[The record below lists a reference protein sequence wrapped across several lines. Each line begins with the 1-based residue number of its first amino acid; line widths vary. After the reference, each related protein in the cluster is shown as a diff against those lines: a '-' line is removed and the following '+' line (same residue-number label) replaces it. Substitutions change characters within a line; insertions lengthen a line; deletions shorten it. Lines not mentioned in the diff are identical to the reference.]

1 MKTKINFSK
10 IFSLLLLFLIF
21 TIIFLR
27 CRKESCEYLPTIDPP
42 ANAGC
47 TMVNS
52 LNLST
57 GIDKNGNVIAAA
69 LGAVDPFWHV
79 INNPPLTSH
88 TSPLT
93 VTGSAYVMNFMNL
106 PDTSWANQPNVGTIA
121 PVDLGPNGN
130 FGDNNAL
137 NSNGEA
143 VPYIFE
149 RSFCVLSDTKV
160 DFNFTAKAD
169 DGAIFTLVNNNTN
182 TIISTSSMA
191 TLGHAITWSAASMSL
206 SAGSYSIRCQL
217 INTGSVILGFSFK
230 GNLTTTNGD
239 LAISNNVDGCCENNT
254 ISILNI
260 EESNC
265 NGIFDSADVVGQ
277 NWTFN
282 IKNSSGTII
291 KTGTTDVNGNI
302 FFTGLANGT
311 YTIEIVPKSGWTSNN
326 PTGGSQTVTLSNNNV
341 SIINFYNCKK

>member
-1 MKTKINFSK
+1 MI
-10 IFSLLLLFLIF
+10 LIF

-27 CRKESCEYLPTIDPP
+27 CRKESCDYSPTIDPP

-47 TMVNS
+47 TMTNT

-57 GIDKNGNVIAAA
+57 GVDVNGNVIPAA
-69 LGAVDPFWHV
+69 LGAIDPFWHV

-88 TSPLT
+88 SSPLT
-93 VTGSAYVMNFMNL
+93 VNGNAYVMNFNNL
-106 PDTSWANQPNVGTIA
+106 PNTSWANQSGAGTIA
-121 PVDLGPNGN
+121 PVDLGPNGS
-130 FGDNNAL
+130 FGDNNAT
-137 NSNGEA
+137 NNKGEA

-149 RSFCVLSDTKV
+149 RSFCVLSDTKI

-169 DGAIFTLVNNNTN
+169 DAAVFTLVNNNTN
-182 TIISTSSMA
+182 TVLSTSSMA
-191 TLGHAITWSAASMSL
+191 TLGPAITWSATNLSL
-206 SAGSYSIRCQL
+206 PAGSYSIRCNL
-217 INTGSVILGFSFK
+217 INTGAVILGFSLK
-230 GNLTTTNGD
+230 GNMNTSIGD

-265 NGIFDSADVVGQ
+265 NGTFDGADIVGQ

-291 KTGTTDVNGNI
+291 KTGTTDINGNI

-311 YTIEIVPKSGWTSNN
+311 YTIEIVPKSGWISNN
-326 PTGGSQTVTLSNNNV
+326 PSGGSATVTLSNNNV
-341 SIINFYNCKK
+341 IIKNFYNCKQ